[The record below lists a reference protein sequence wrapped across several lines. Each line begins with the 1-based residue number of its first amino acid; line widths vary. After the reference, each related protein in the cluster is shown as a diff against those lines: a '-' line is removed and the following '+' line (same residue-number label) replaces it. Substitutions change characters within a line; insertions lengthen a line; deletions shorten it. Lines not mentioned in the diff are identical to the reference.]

1 MGKPSEREGRKAM
14 DLQTNVYD
22 RQVALVF
29 LILTLP
35 GVFYLT
41 VIQVIAA
48 YIQVVY
54 RKDKHEY

>member
-1 MGKPSEREGRKAM
+1 M

-29 LILTLP
+29 LNTTLP

-41 VIQVIAA
+41 VYSGDCSLCIL
-48 YIQVVY
+48 VVC